1 MKAKALLSL
10 LFAMGISTAQADPL
24 SAVDWLSEIL
34 ETPQEAVPE
43 TPSNGTSIET
53 IETTKLSDVQKDT
66 VGILPSQVSGIP
78 PNFWGDS
85 SVDRLAAFIRNAP
98 TGQLPEITDLWRRI
112 MLAELDP
119 PVGMTEES
127 TLLLAR
133 LDALLTAGDLDP
145 AEALLKAADPS
156 NPQLFRRWFDVS
168 ILTQRASEAC
178 SRMVSTP
185 RFAPTLQAR
194 VFCLAR
200 SGDWNAALITLNTAK
215 ALGEI
220 TKDEATLLEMFLDP
234 ELYDGEPD
242 PPIPAILTPL
252 NFLMREALA
261 LPRPAQS
268 LPLAFLHMDLQNK
281 AGWKLR
287 ITSGERLAREN
298 AIPSVALLDLYLE
311 GTPSA
316 SGGIWERV
324 KAVQELVT
332 ALESNDDVALSGALI
347 SAHDAL
353 APLDLQ
359 TALSEWF
366 APALEGRM
374 LTPQAKSIGFELAVL
389 NTNAYDLVFE
399 LASTSQIEQ
408 FVLSILSDRFNAPP
422 HGNLQQA
429 IYNALAGYSPKT
441 VLHQTVDNGRSG
453 EAVLSALTLL
463 HDGPRSDVGDIEV
476 ALSVLSYAGFR
487 SEAKRI
493 ATQLLL
499 LKGNS

>member
-34 ETPQEAVPE
+34 ETPQETVPE

-53 IETTKLSDVQKDT
+53 IETMRLSDVQKDT

-78 PNFWGDS
+78 SDFWGDS
-85 SVDRLAAFIRNAP
+85 SVDRLAALIRNAP
-98 TGQLPEITDLWRRI
+98 TGQLPEITALWRRI
-112 MLAELDP
+112 MLAELNP
-119 PVGMTEES
+119 PIVVTEENK
-127 TLLLAR
+127 LLMAR
-133 LDALLTAGDLDP
+133 LDALLTAGDLNP
-145 AEALLKAADPS
+145 AEALLKAADPD

-168 ILTQRASEAC
+168 ILTQRATEAC

-200 SGDWNAALITLNTAK
+200 SGDWKAASITLNTAK
-215 ALGEI
+215 ALSKI
-220 TKDEATLLEMFLDP
+220 SKDEAALFGMFLDP
-234 ELYDGEPD
+234 ELYNEEPS
-242 PPIPAILTPL
+242 PPIPTILTPL
-252 NFLMREALA
+252 NFVTREALA

-287 ITSGERLAREN
+287 ITSAERLAREN

-311 GTPSA
+311 GSPSA
-316 SGGIWERV
+316 SGGVWERV

-332 ALESNDDVALSGALI
+332 ALNSSDDVALSDALI
-347 SAHDAL
+347 NAHDAL
-353 APLDLQ
+353 SPLDLQ
-359 TALSEWF
+359 AALSEWF
-366 APALEGRM
+366 APALAGRM
-374 LTPQAKSIGFELAVL
+374 LTAQAKRIGFELAVL
-389 NTNAYDLVFE
+389 NTNAYDLVFA

-408 FVLSILSDRFNAPP
+408 IVISILSDRFNAPP

-429 IYNALAGYSPKT
+429 IYNALAGYSSKT
-441 VLHQTVDNGRSG
+441 VLHQTVDDGRLG

-463 HDGPRSDVGDIEV
+463 HDGPQSDVGDIEV
-476 ALSVLSYAGFR
+476 ALSVLSYGGFR

-499 LKGNS
+499 L